1 MREVADESPAFV
13 AEYPRI
19 LKYVGSMVHDPVE
32 AQDLAQETFLRAHRS
47 REALRDEGA
56 TLTWLYR
63 IATHVCLDRLRQRA
77 RRSPLEWG
85 TPVEEMDLAD
95 AGPPLQQ
102 VIEQSEM
109 SACVQDYL
117 AGLSDSYRAALLL
130 HDLHELTAAQI
141 AELLGISVATAKI
154 RLHRAR
160 LKLRAALEAGCFFS
174 RDERDVLVCER
185 RNCDQDR

>member
-1 MREVADESPAFV
+1 MRDVADESPAFV

-19 LKYVGSMVHDPVE
+19 LKYVKSVVRDPVE
-32 AQDLAQETFLRAHRS
+32 AEDLTQETFLRAHRS

-63 IATHVCLDRLRQRA
+63 IATHVCLDRLRQRG
-77 RRSPLEWG
+77 RRAPLESG
-85 TPVEEMDLAD
+85 TPIEDMDLAD

-109 SACVQDYL
+109 SACVQEYL
-117 AGLSDSYRAALLL
+117 AGLPDSYRAALML
-130 HDLHELTAAQI
+130 HDLHELTAPQI
-141 AELLGISVATAKI
+141 AELLGVSVATAKI

-160 LKLRAALEAGCFFS
+160 MKLREALEAACLFS
-174 RDERDVLVCER
+174 RDERNVLVCEER
-185 RNCDQDR
+185 VCGQDE